1 MTQVV
6 DHLTPDRSDH
16 VVRQLTPRLKEA
28 EFRLRKLRATIETL
42 APSPDDYLE
51 HEGSFELAE
60 SSYSDQLIQLDRV
73 EAFLA
78 GTRRHLERADAPRDR
93 APARQP
99 RLTLGDDPETEDPD
113 AIVPP
118 RPEPRPEGD
127 EE

>member
-16 VVRQLTPRLKEA
+16 VVRKLTPRLKEA

-42 APSPDDYLE
+42 APSPEDYTDKDD
-51 HEGSFELAE
+51 FEIAE
-60 SSYSDQLIQLDRV
+60 SNYGDQLIHLDRLA
-73 EAFLA
+73 AFLA
-78 GTRRHLERADAPRDR
+78 GTQAHLERTDAPRDR

-127 EE
+127 EG